1 MPIFEPRKDELA
13 QLDDSQLEELVA
25 RLCEAELSARG
36 GFLRDVRWSGS
47 LTAPDGGVDV
57 RVTVTREGFDGDFI
71 PRADNVFQAKAK
83 SMARAEI
90 VNEML
95 SDGTPKPIIHEL
107 VENSGSYIIASTED
121 CSPPTYQRRIDAMHE
136 ALAGL
141 DNPDAIHVDYYDCS
155 RLLLWLRQHPT
166 VQIWVRE
173 IVGRPLAGWRPFG
186 RWSATPVDAN
196 DDLILDDGVRVVVP
210 STSQKPLQLGEA
222 IDSVRSLIDASRK
235 SIRITGLS
243 GVGKSRFVQALFED
257 GVGDTPLDRT
267 SVIYADIGDEPEP
280 SARALVDA
288 MIAQGVSATV
298 VLDNCASDLHNSL
311 ASRLSKQENSLRL
324 ITVEYDIREDKP
336 QTTEVVQL
344 EAYGPQIAEK
354 LLLRR
359 YPELG
364 NVNAAKI
371 AEFSEGNA
379 RLAIA
384 IADAAP
390 IDETLGRLSDE
401 ELFNRLLY
409 QRHDL
414 DAGLKEQAEALSL
427 VYSFS
432 IESDEEGVDELAL
445 LGALCEQTRLR
456 MHRAAQTLVD
466 RQVAQKRSRWRAVL
480 PHAVANRLASEAL
493 SNIPLDQLTDT
504 FERRAS
510 ARLLKSFGRRL
521 GFLHE
526 HPIAVEIVDGWVS
539 EGGLLSDLSALNEH
553 GRELLM
559 HIAPVSPARALE
571 LVEAT
576 FANPKTL
583 ASFEPR
589 DSFRSVALRI
599 LVGLAYYPE
608 FFERAV
614 AALLVVADHEDS
626 DNNYDSVRGKLKGL
640 FQAYLSGTHA
650 TTAQRAEIVRAALHS
665 GNETRVQ
672 IGAELLDTALEA
684 SRWSST
690 NSFEFGA
697 RPRDYGHSPSFEER
711 LEWFKTFI
719 GIAFDASQSNS
730 ETTSKLGRRLLAA
743 NFRGLW
749 HYPDLRADII
759 DISNAV
765 NDKLPWVEGWH
776 AVRSALYFDYRRIA
790 EEKRDEDGAALLAS
804 LEEKLAPQDLLSEIE
819 ALVIDPGNDMWSLD
833 EDFDPDEPSKY
844 EASRKRLSEKAR
856 ILGCRC
862 RQSDGMLEEQ
872 AHRLFNPGWA
882 PYLLPFGEGLIRCS
896 SDCRSTWETLVG
908 GLKSLDTK
916 HFNYGVL
923 CGALNEISSTD
934 EALTAM
940 LLDEAAS
947 DELLRPII
955 VMLHPQGSFSDQDFE
970 RCLAA
975 LRGTDNPRGFEDLLW
990 REEYQ
995 VSGSAR
1001 AEQLARVM
1009 VTKESGERA
1018 LLEGLSMRLHDKED
1032 TEELLGTGL
1041 RSVALR
1047 AAAKHLLEHDND
1059 PGGNGDYRLTKVLGH
1074 CLRYDC
1080 EDAAIGELLDSLF
1093 DPEDGAAMRYYQF
1106 DSAVATIVKF
1116 LCDPFLTR
1124 ALLQGEIKDY
1134 KRFRAFEGSSHFEN
1148 PLSQIEPTDLTAW
1161 CENAGEASAWSLVAR
1176 AISPFGSSR
1185 DNGID
1190 NLTEQ
1195 GLALITASPN
1205 PVEVLSVFVE
1215 HIAPM
1220 SWSGSRANIVGQ
1232 RITALEE
1239 ISEAAI
1245 PRVAEYLAEV
1255 VPKLRKME
1263 QEERDREVKR
1273 DRDDEQR
1280 FE

>member
-1 MPIFEPRKDELA
+1 
-13 QLDDSQLEELVA
+13 
-25 RLCEAELSARG
+25 
-36 GFLRDVRWSGS
+36 
-47 LTAPDGGVDV
+47 
-57 RVTVTREGFDGDFI
+57 
-71 PRADNVFQAKAK
+71 
-83 SMARAEI
+83 MARAGI
-90 VNEML
+90 LDEML
-95 SDGTPKPIIHEL
+95 SEGTLKRIIYEL

-121 CSPPTYQRRIDAMHE
+121 CSPLTYQRRIEAMAE
-136 ALAGL
+136 ALVGL
-141 DNPDAIHVDYYDCS
+141 DNSNAIHVDYYDCS
-155 RLLLWLRQHPT
+155 RLHLWLRQHPA
-166 VQIWVRE
+166 VQMWVRE
-173 IVGRPLAGWRPFG
+173 VVGRPLAGWRPFG
-186 RWSATPVDAN
+186 RWSATPADEN

-210 STSQKPLQLGEA
+210 STSQQPLPLGEA
-222 IDSVRSLIDASRK
+222 IDAVRRLFDTSGK

-257 GVGDTPLDRT
+257 GVGHAPLDRT
-267 SVIYADIGDEPEP
+267 SVIYADISDEPEP

-288 MIAQGVSATV
+288 MIAQDVSATI

-344 EAYGPQIAEK
+344 EAFGPQIAKK

-359 YPELG
+359 HPELG

-371 AEFSEGNA
+371 ADFSEGNA

-390 IDETLGRLSDE
+390 IDETLGRLTDE
-401 ELFNRLLY
+401 ELFNRLFY

-414 DAGLKEQAEALSL
+414 DTGLKEQAEALSL

-493 SNIPLDQLTDT
+493 NNIPIDQLTDT
-504 FERRAS
+504 FEGKAG

-526 HPIAVEIVDGWVS
+526 HPIAVEIVDRWIS
-539 EGGLLSDLSALNEH
+539 DGGLLSDLSALNEH

-571 LVEAT
+571 LVET
-576 FANPKTL
+576 SFSNPETL
-583 ASFEPR
+583 AALEPR
-589 DSFRSVALRI
+589 DSFRSVALGI

-614 AALLVVADHEDS
+614 TAMLVVADHEDPG
-626 DNNYDSVRGKLKGL
+626 NNYDSVRSKLKGL

-650 TTAQRAEIVRAALHS
+650 TTAQRAEIVRAALNS

-672 IGAELLDTALEA
+672 IGAELLDSALEA
-684 SRWSST
+684 SRWSGN

-697 RPRDYGHSPSFEER
+697 RPRDYGYNPNFKER
-711 LEWFKTFI
+711 LQWFRTFI
-719 GIAFDASQSNS
+719 DIAFDGSQSNS
-730 ETTSKLGRRLLAA
+730 QSVSKSCRRLLAA

-749 HYPDLRADII
+749 RYPDLRAEII
-759 DISNAV
+759 GASKAI

-790 EEKRDEDGAALLAS
+790 EEKRDEGGAALLAS

-819 ALVIDPGNDMWSLD
+819 ALVINPGNDMWSLD

-862 RQSDGMLEEQ
+862 RQSDRMLEEQ
-872 AHRLFNPGWA
+872 AYRFFNPGWA

-896 SDCRSTWETLVG
+896 SDCRSTWDALVK
-908 GLKSLDTK
+908 GLKSLGTK

-923 CGALNEISSTD
+923 CGALNEIATTD
-934 EALTAM
+934 QALTAM

-947 DELLRPII
+947 DDLLRPII

-975 LRGTDNPRGFEDLLW
+975 LRDADNPHEFEVLLW
-990 REEYQ
+990 RDEYQ
-995 VSGSAR
+995 NGGSVR
-1001 AEQLARVM
+1001 AEQLASVM
-1009 VTKESGERA
+1009 VTKEGGESA
-1018 LLEGLSMRLHDKED
+1018 LLEGLSMRLQDKED
-1032 TEELLGTGL
+1032 TEELFGKRL
-1041 RSVALR
+1041 RSLALR
-1047 AAAKHLLEHDND
+1047 AAAKQLLGHDND
-1059 PGGNGDYRLTKVLGH
+1059 PGGNGDYRMNRVLGH
-1074 CLRYDC
+1074 CLKYDC
-1080 EDAAIGELLDSLF
+1080 DDAAIGELLDSLF
-1093 DPEDGAAMRYYQF
+1093 DPADGAAKYYYRF

-1116 LCDPFLTR
+1116 LYDSILTR
-1124 ALLQGEIKDY
+1124 ALLQGDIKDY

-1148 PLSQIEPTDLTAW
+1148 PLSEIEPTDLTDW
-1161 CENAGEASAWSLVAR
+1161 CENAGEATAWSLVAR
-1176 AISPFGSSR
+1176 AISPFGSGR
-1185 DNGID
+1185 DGGND

-1195 GLALITASPN
+1195 GLALVEASPN
-1205 PVEVLSVFVE
+1205 PVEVLSVFVA
-1215 HIAPM
+1215 HIVPM

-1232 RITALEE
+1232 RITALEA

-1245 PRVAEYLAEV
+1245 PGVAEYLAEV
-1255 VPKLRKME
+1255 VPKQRKVE
-1263 QEERDREVKR
+1263 QRERDREAKI